1 MDKMEVVKL
10 MLNSINEDNRA
21 MGTAAG
27 MDMSSLEDQISK
39 SQDSLTY
46 LLSNVYDKLVE
57 SGVIK

>member
-1 MDKMEVVKL
+1 MDKMETVKL
-10 MLNSINEDNRA
+10 MLNSINEDNMA

-27 MDMSSLEDQISK
+27 MDQATLQEQLDK